1 MSQRTIAAL
10 TAGPLLLILVLTAA
24 FAPLPYATYSPGP
37 TVDVLGE
44 DSSGEETIQIPGQK
58 TYQDDGQ
65 LRLTTVF
72 VSGVD
77 ANMSMMDLLQ
87 TWISDDRAVYP
98 YDLVHPDGETQED
111 SDRDGA
117 VAMVTS
123 QDAAVAV
130 ALTELGYDLNPTTQ
144 VSFVD
149 PGKPSNGKLKVRDK
163 FVAIN
168 GTDVSTLED
177 VFAAIS
183 ETPTGQDAEVTV
195 LRGKQERTMSITPI
209 EVDGS
214 PQIGINIGVGFEF
227 PFEVDINVDPDIGGP
242 SAGLMF
248 ALSVYDTLTPES
260 LSGGS
265 IVAGTGTITAE
276 GLIGPIGGI
285 QQKIAGARDSGASLF
300 LVPRDNC
307 GDAVGAANGDMRL
320 VMATNFSDATDS
332 LEAYAEDPEADLP
345 SCDDR
350 EAVQ

>member
-44 DSSGEETIQIPGQK
+44 DASGVETIQIPGQK
-58 TYQDDGQ
+58 TYDNDGQ

-72 VSGVD
+72 VSGVNAD
-77 ANMSMMDLLQ
+77 IGMVDLLQ
-87 TWISDDRAVYP
+87 TWLSGDRAVYP

-130 ALTELGYDLNPTTQ
+130 ALTELGYDLNPTAQ

-149 PGKPSNGKLKVRDK
+149 PSKPSNGKLKVRDK

-168 GTDVSTLED
+168 GNEVTTLED
-177 VFAAIS
+177 VFS
-183 ETPTGQDAEVTV
+183 EIKQTAVDQDVEVTV
-195 LRGKQERTMSITPI
+195 LRGKNERTFSITPI

-214 PQIGINIGVGFEF
+214 PQIGINIGVGFDF
-227 PFEVDINVDPDIGGP
+227 PFDVDINVDPDIGGP

-260 LSGGS
+260 LSGGK

-276 GLIGPIGGI
+276 GMIGPIGGI
-285 QQKIAGARDSGASLF
+285 QQKIAGARETGASLF

-307 GDAVGAANGDMRL
+307 ADAVGADNGDMRL
-320 VMATNFSDATDS
+320 VMATNFSDAADS
-332 LEAYAEDPEADLP
+332 LKAYAKNPTANLP